1 MKAMPANYHER
12 YLDLLPTISTSKG
25 RRCLVPIMGLANL
38 GALARL
44 NAEKIFQDIQGF
56 ILQEKR
62 KVSDLEIQDIIS
74 KALKEYQGDTFTP
87 RPRVPL
93 VIKDGKTALQNIIS
107 QGEISDQADLL
118 EVYLNSLWGAP

>member
-1 MKAMPANYHER
+1 
-12 YLDLLPTISTSKG
+12 
-25 RRCLVPIMGLANL
+25 MGLANL